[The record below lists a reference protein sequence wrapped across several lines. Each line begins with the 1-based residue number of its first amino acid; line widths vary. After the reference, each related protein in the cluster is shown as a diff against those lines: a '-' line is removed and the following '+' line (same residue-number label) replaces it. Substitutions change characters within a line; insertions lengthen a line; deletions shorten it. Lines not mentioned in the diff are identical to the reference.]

1 MTSSSANHYQAYY
14 VEGKSPIFLTLF
26 DGGRKY
32 FVSTTSAELKFVTFG
47 PLYPT
52 LTNLLVSLSIENLY
66 VCF

>member
-52 LTNLLVSLSIENLY
+52 LTNL
-66 VCF
+66 